1 MDELGIVRC
10 LALCNNVETDQLSG
24 QLCYDCSFMYRTMIS
39 INSQTR
45 NIKPPGA
52 SAMTNW

>member
-24 QLCYDCSFMYRTMIS
+24 QLCYECSFMYRTMIS

-52 SAMTNW
+52 STMTSW